1 MMRRSTA
8 LTLAALAAFA
18 AFLLYA
24 TLSTQRVECRVAVEF
39 QGRRGVATASAA
51 TAGEAEREARQTACG
66 PLARGMNE
74 TIACTNT
81 PPLQRE
87 CRRL

>member
-1 MMRRSTA
+1 MIRRSTA

-24 TLSTQRVECRVAVEF
+24 TLSTQRVECRVTVEF

-51 TAGEAEREARQTACG
+51 SAREAERQARETACG

-74 TIACTNT
+74 AIACTNAA
-81 PPLQRE
+81 PLRRE